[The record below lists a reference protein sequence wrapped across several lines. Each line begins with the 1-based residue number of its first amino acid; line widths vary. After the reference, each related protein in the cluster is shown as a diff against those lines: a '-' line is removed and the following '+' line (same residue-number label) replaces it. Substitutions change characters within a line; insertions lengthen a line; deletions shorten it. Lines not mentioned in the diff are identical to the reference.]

1 MNDFRAL
8 VGPEWTRKLPQDH
21 VDEILAT
28 AAATLEAYLAGWDAA
43 QSIPD
48 TPEVLERRHFVAIS
62 ALHGNR
68 PHPPEKEVLH
78 WMEPGKG
85 IYLNSRYETWVPNE
99 LEHFHDQ
106 VCRVF
111 LSREYGAF
119 REQERLRRAVITLS
133 SPLYWARAQKNG
145 LTWFFESF
153 SDGAIA

>member
-8 VGPEWTRKLPQDH
+8 VGPEWTRKVPQDH

-28 AAATLEAYLAGWDAA
+28 AAATLEAYLAGWDAS

-48 TPEVLERRHFVAIS
+48 TSEVLGRRHFMAMA
-62 ALHGNR
+62 ALYGNR
-68 PHPPEKEVLH
+68 SHPPEKEVLH
-78 WMEPGKG
+78 LMEPGKR
-85 IYLNSRYETWVPNE
+85 IYLNSRYETWMPNE

-133 SPLYWARAQKNG
+133 SPLYWSRAQKNG
-145 LTWFFESF
+145 LTRYYESF
-153 SDGAIA
+153 SDGAIV